1 MQKWKIEITGLE
13 PKYAFAERMQQAVNK
28 ALTGLADP
36 QELPVRAPCL
46 VFIERAWR
54 YVKASKCGQ

>member
-13 PKYAFAERMQQAVNK
+13 PKYVFAERMQQAVNK
-28 ALTGLADP
+28 ALSGLADP
-36 QELPVRAPCL
+36 QELPVSAPCF

-54 YVKASKCGQ
+54 YIKASKYGR